1 MPFFL
6 LIICV
11 LTYFFHILHDFHSLN
26 PKKMECVV
34 ILRILISVFLVWFRV
49 NKLMDSNI
57 DLQIV
62 KLPSFHSHPL
72 VSRVPV
78 NRIRRLH
85 SRIFS
90 IPSGLPIH
98 PNTGVSRYIKCKK
111 EVSVPFLESW
121 YYSVKTWMS
130 TFNRGLRK
138 TVQILDIKDWLCW
151 ISGIPCP
158 LLQLK
163 VRMLVFSDQERKYQK
178 SS

>member
-1 MPFFL
+1 
-6 LIICV
+6 
-11 LTYFFHILHDFHSLN
+11 
-26 PKKMECVV
+26 MECVV

-49 NKLMDSNI
+49 NKLMDSNT
-57 DLQIV
+57 DLQII

-72 VSRVPV
+72 MSRVPV

-111 EVSVPFLESW
+111 QVSVPFLESW

-138 TVQILDIKDWLCW
+138 TADFRHKRLALLDFRNTV
-151 ISGIPCP
+151 
-158 LLQLK
+158 LQLK